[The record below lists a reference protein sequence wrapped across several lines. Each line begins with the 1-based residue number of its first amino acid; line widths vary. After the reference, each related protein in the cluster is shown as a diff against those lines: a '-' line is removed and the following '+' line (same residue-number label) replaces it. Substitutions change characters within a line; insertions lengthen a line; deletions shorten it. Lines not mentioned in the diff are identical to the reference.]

1 MKIIRSEYIYIIT
14 QNDFEKSFVY
24 SLLSKRLIHENP
36 KFKMKSNKRYYS
48 KEPKQIQTFTE
59 TRIKDKFGYK
69 ISRGNCEII
78 EELKQNIPNIEFED
92 NRASYKIQCNS
103 LIGPRDDEQKKAI
116 KALSENNF
124 GYGILN
130 SPPASGKTYIAS
142 QLITIFKERTLIL
155 VDMNL
160 LIEQFIDSLLQFT
173 DIKIE
178 EIGLIREK
186 DLEYDLDKKVIIATM
201 QTLIKKKEI
210 MKKLNNNIGFL
221 IQDECQIASCDTI
234 RSIFKEFRPKYQLG
248 LSGTPFRDDKMDFLI
263 REMIGPIIYT
273 TNKEEMIKKGSLI
286 KPILRP
292 VFLKDDIM
300 FNKYINKNTE
310 IEFRDVV
317 NYYYNNPLVINK
329 VSKLVYK
336 LFNEHSQLIICK
348 EKEIV
353 YKYFKEIISILFP
366 KAIKKY
372 EKIKKDKIKN
382 LQVKIKSE
390 TNEDKKRVLKKE
402 LEKIEKEEFAKS
414 KILKEIPETECVKIL
429 TGELKKEERDKIIS
443 DTNNGKIKVII
454 TTSLM
459 DKAISINR
467 LDILHLLFST
477 RERVNTVQREGRIS
491 RAYKNKTKA
500 IVFDYI
506 YDHYMSFF
514 QFYNTKGTCRMV
526 AHNESVKI
534 PSNIKIFINYLL
546 KRFMEKNNNIVDEE
560 YEKTKH
566 LYEIDVNK

>member
-1 MKIIRSEYIYIIT
+1 MKIIRSEYIYIIP

-48 KEPKQIQTFTE
+48 KEPKQIQTFAE

-69 ISRGNCEII
+69 ISRGNYEII

-92 NRASYKIQCNS
+92 KRASYKIQCNS

-116 KALSENNF
+116 KTLSENKF
-124 GYGILN
+124 EYGILN

-234 RSIFKEFRPKYQLG
+234 RSIFKELRPKYQLG

-286 KPILRP
+286 KPILRLEEG
-292 VFLKDDIM
+292 VIEGYDKVRGSKE
-300 FNKYINKNTE
+300 NKALI
-310 IEFRDVV
+310 RLADVV
-317 NYYYNNPLVINK
+317 AKKIDPSKKLYASFGYNDRRESSEQLKTLLQERGIETDEASWQEIGSV
-329 VSKLVYK
+329 VSCHIGLGAVG
-336 LFNEHSQLIICK
+336 I
-348 EKEIV
+348 
-353 YKYFKEIISILFP
+353 
-366 KAIKKY
+366 A
-372 EKIKKDKIKN
+372 
-382 LQVKIKSE
+382 
-390 TNEDKKRVLKKE
+390 
-402 LEKIEKEEFAKS
+402 
-414 KILKEIPETECVKIL
+414 
-429 TGELKKEERDKIIS
+429 
-443 DTNNGKIKVII
+443 
-454 TTSLM
+454 
-459 DKAISINR
+459 
-467 LDILHLLFST
+467 
-477 RERVNTVQREGRIS
+477 
-491 RAYKNKTKA
+491 
-500 IVFDYI
+500 
-506 YDHYMSFF
+506 FF
-514 QFYNTKGTCRMV
+514 Q
-526 AHNESVKI
+526 
-534 PSNIKIFINYLL
+534 L
-546 KRFMEKNNNIVDEE
+546 DEE
-560 YEKTKH
+560 G
-566 LYEIDVNK
+566 